1 MDIDEAR
8 ILARQL
14 MDQHGL
20 HGWSL
25 VFGQAQTY
33 FGICYKRQ
41 KRITISALLTLL
53 NDIDE
58 VRDVILHEVA
68 HALTTDRGHGR
79 LWKAKARMVGCRP
92 ERCRPASVH
101 YPPAR
106 FVTTCPA
113 CGYQTTGYRRTRS
126 SCGKCDTKFNPAY
139 LLVWTRRELP

>member
-1 MDIDEAR
+1 MNLEDAR

-20 HGWSL
+20 QRWSL

-33 FGICYKRQ
+33 FGICYTRQ
-41 KRITISALLTLL
+41 KRITISAPLTRL

-58 VRDVILHEVA
+58 VRDVILHEIA

-101 YPPAR
+101 QPPPR
-106 FVTTCPA
+106 FVGTCPA
-113 CGYQTTGYRRTRS
+113 CGYKTTAYRRNRV
-126 SCGKCDTKFNPAY
+126 SCGKCDTTFNPVY
-139 LLVWTRRELP
+139 LLVWTTR